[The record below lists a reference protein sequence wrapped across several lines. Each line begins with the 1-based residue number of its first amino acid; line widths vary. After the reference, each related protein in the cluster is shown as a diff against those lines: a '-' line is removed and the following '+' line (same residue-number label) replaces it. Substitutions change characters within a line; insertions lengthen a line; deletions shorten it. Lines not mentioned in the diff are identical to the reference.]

1 MEKTIK
7 DYTIELNGLI
17 IGFVRDYI
25 TKTKSLY
32 KQTYE
37 EISNIIGLDIETY
50 NNLMNNRIED
60 FGGNISSGLIS
71 TIYIISGG
79 RFNLNEIAGNMELD
93 GSFLE
98 KEVEKM
104 KNSKRQEKVS
114 KLFEYLQI
122 DSDEKLD
129 EFLENFSTI
138 TKIINDKEELLGWL
152 TGK

>member
-1 MEKTIK
+1 
-7 DYTIELNGLI
+7 
-17 IGFVRDYI
+17 
-25 TKTKSLY
+25 
-32 KQTYE
+32 
-37 EISNIIGLDIETY
+37 
-50 NNLMNNRIED
+50 
-60 FGGNISSGLIS
+60 
-71 TIYIISGG
+71 
-79 RFNLNEIAGNMELD
+79 MELD